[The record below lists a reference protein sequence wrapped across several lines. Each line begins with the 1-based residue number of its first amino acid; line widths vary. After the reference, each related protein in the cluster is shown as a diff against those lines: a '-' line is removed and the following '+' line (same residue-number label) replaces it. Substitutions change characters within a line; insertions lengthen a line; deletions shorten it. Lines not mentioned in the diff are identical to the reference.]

1 MRKRAILA
9 AALFLCV
16 TGFVAQQA
24 QAQAQPST
32 TTAQKMDKLEA
43 LTKQL
48 NLTPEQKMKLL
59 PILKADAPKLQ
70 AIKDDTSL
78 TGMQKLEKI
87 RAIREQSNP
96 QVEKI
101 LTPQQYQQ
109 LQDIRREEIMKMM
122 QQKRAEQ

>member
-1 MRKRAILA
+1 MRKCAILA
-9 AALFLCV
+9 ATLFLCIS
-16 TGFVAQQA
+16 GFVAQQA
-24 QAQAQPST
+24 QAQAQAST

-43 LTKQL
+43 LAKQL

-96 QVEKI
+96 QVEAI
-101 LTPQQYQQ
+101 LTPQQFQQ
-109 LQDIRREEIMKMM
+109 LQDIRRQEIMKMM